1 MFYQLEGAYSFSCC
15 GINIFTPTVTFRRD
29 KRQPPNKPITSRE
42 YKLMLNLTLKYR
54 HPDRYLSASQ
64 KVAASED
71 AENRYKEDDDDI
83 ETKFEEDIL
92 RQSVSTR

>member
-15 GINIFTPTVTFRRD
+15 GISICADGYYRRD
-29 KRQPPNKPITSRE
+29 KMQPPNKPITSRE